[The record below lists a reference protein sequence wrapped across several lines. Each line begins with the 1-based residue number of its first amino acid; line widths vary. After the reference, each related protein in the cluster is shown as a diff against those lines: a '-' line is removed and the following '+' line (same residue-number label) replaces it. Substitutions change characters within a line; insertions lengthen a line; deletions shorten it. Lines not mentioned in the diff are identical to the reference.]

1 MQLGYGAANGNGRE
15 AARIYGERFPNRQ
28 HLYHIIQH
36 TYFGAINRRLRERGK
51 FVWSMTDAGRD
62 RTIRTVASE
71 GNILDAVNTNPRTGV
86 LTVAH
91 ELGTSASTTLTLF

>member
-1 MQLGYGAANGNGRE
+1 
-15 AARIYGERFPNRQ
+15 
-28 HLYHIIQH
+28 
-36 TYFGAINRRLRERGK
+36 
-51 FVWSMTDAGRD
+51 MTDAGRD